1 MARKEA
7 DDVHML
13 PKWLIST
20 KICAEWYR
28 YLPSAIT
35 WDRLLPLV
43 PHKQRE
49 CQSQTRHSF
58 SGYGDLHF
66 RNAAGVVI
74 RLSSYAPLPT
84 EISGS
89 IRGKRSTLRVSWQRW
104 RVSKQPLAA
113 HAKLESHTLLTT
125 SLAVL
130 RSPFRTPSCTLL
142 LCSTHSLTKVAL
154 CSSFEPHPKQPRSFT

>member
-49 CQSQTRHSF
+49 CQLQTRHSF

-84 EISGS
+84 EIFGL
-89 IRGKRSTLRVSWQRW
+89 IRGKRSALRVSWQRW
-104 RVSKQPLAA
+104 RVSKKPLMRNSSPMPSSPPPLLYCAFRFA
-113 HAKLESHTLLTT
+113 RLRASCYFVPYTL
-125 SLAVL
+125 
-130 RSPFRTPSCTLL
+130 
-142 LCSTHSLTKVAL
+142 
-154 CSSFEPHPKQPRSFT
+154 